1 MESQQL
7 IFARA
12 AEGSN
17 NWANLS
23 AERLGKMEVKLMEGK
38 TLTSLATLFPAY
50 PMAILMERQK
60 KNTEVCYKRE
70 RADISLLLKGGC

>member
-1 MESQQL
+1 
-7 IFARA
+7 
-12 AEGSN
+12 
-17 NWANLS
+17 
-23 AERLGKMEVKLMEGK
+23 MEVKLMEGK

-70 RADISLLLKGGC
+70 GADISLLLKGGC

>member
-7 IFARA
+7 IFARTV
-12 AEGSN
+12 EGSN

-50 PMAILMERQK
+50 PMAILMEDRRK
-60 KNTEVCYKRE
+60 ILRSAIRE
-70 RADISLLLKGGC
+70 KEQIFHCC

>member
-23 AERLGKMEVKLMEGK
+23 AERLGKMEVKLTAGRKDPYQLGYFVSCLSHGNIDGK
-38 TLTSLATLFPAY
+38 TEEKY
-50 PMAILMERQK
+50 
-60 KNTEVCYKRE
+60 
-70 RADISLLLKGGC
+70 